1 MISFRCNGFMARS
14 GFGIG
19 YFSRTHLVLYVRPG
33 ISRNGRRSQEP
44 VASYSGITLGYQ
56 VKERLQMTQKIELP
70 EGWFMKLVD
79 GVIEDRKKMCPEL
92 RKFYDELAQ
101 AILPS
106 SLPSKGDLNA
116 DRGDRKP

>member
-1 MISFRCNGFMARS
+1 MSDFIQMQWFYGEIWFRHRILQQDAS
-14 GFGIG
+14 
-19 YFSRTHLVLYVRPG
+19 VLYVRPG

-101 AILPS
+101 GYFTFFA
-106 SLPSKGDLNA
+106 A
-116 DRGDRKP
+116 FER